1 MRSRYAGGFAVA
13 GCALLAVAWDGS
25 LGAQKPEGAAQV
37 VDFARDIQPI
47 FETQCYE
54 CHGPEKARGRL
65 RLDVGAA
72 AMKGG
77 ETGPA
82 IVPGNSEQSLMVRR
96 ILGLDDE
103 ERMPKDGDALPDAQV
118 ALIRAWIDQGAGW
131 PGVEVT
137 TAASAP
143 EPEEPK
149 HWAYRSPETPSL
161 PDVRKQEWVRTPIDR
176 FVLAR
181 LEKEGLT
188 PSAEA
193 PFETLVRRASLD
205 LIGLPP
211 SPKDVDEAL
220 ADAARDGK
228 DAAYGRLVDRLL
240 ASPHYGERWARPWL
254 DLARYADSHGFEKD
268 LPRVMWKYRDWV
280 TDALNSDMPF
290 DRFTIEQVAGDML
303 PNASIEQ
310 QIASGFHRNAMTNEE
325 GGIDPGEAHYEVLV
339 DRVNTTSTVWLG
351 STLGCA
357 QCHNHKYDPFSQK
370 DYFRM
375 MAFFTNTDYEVRR
388 LGDGTKF
395 SETMIDVPTPEQEA
409 RRKTIQAEI
418 DRLNEQVTT
427 STPALAR
434 AQALWEQ
441 TQRLEPSA
449 RWTVLSPTTVTA
461 TEGVVLTESPDG
473 SILASGENPGYAS
486 YTIEALTK
494 LPRITAIR
502 LEALPDA
509 SLPKGG
515 PGRDVYGNFQLNGF
529 AAEAQPIARTV
540 PGKPSPSPGA
550 RGAPPRVAL
559 ALREPQGD
567 PALRRRVAR
576 RPASGRLHSDLRGVP
591 SLGPQALKVEA
602 IKSDDGGASMDSFF
616 PKTLSRDAYAP
627 RGWRIDAS
635 REEKRLPRQVVFTL
649 DQPVTAP
656 AGVRLRIRLDHQ
668 HTAVGQ
674 AVGRF
679 RISVTSSRTPQRI
692 VDIPAKLRPILSVP
706 AAQRTEQQRKDL
718 SALYRTV
725 APSLKPARDRLAVLQ
740 KELRALDIPT
750 ALVMRERVSHERPSA
765 HVRRRGSFL
774 DKGEQVYAD
783 VPDVLHPLP
792 ETRMPNR
799 LGLAYWL
806 VDERNPL
813 TTRVTVNRAWEQMFG
828 RGLVET
834 SEDFGTQGS
843 PPSHPELLDWLATEF
858 VRQGWRMK
866 ALHKMIVTSATY
878 RQSSA
883 APADLVERDP
893 YNRLLARGPRFRME
907 AEMIR
912 DVTLAT
918 SGLLSRKIGGP
929 SVFPPQPE
937 GIWDI
942 PYSSEKWIQST
953 GEDRY
958 RRGLYTFIRR
968 SAAYPSF
975 MTFDATSREFCTVR
989 RVRTNTPLQA
999 LTTLNDDAFFEAAK
1013 ALAARVLREAPAADR
1028 VAYMV
1033 RLVVARKPGTAEA
1046 TRIAASFGE
1055 LHERFRKDPGTAAV
1069 AIKGYEIDGVD
1080 PAEQAAWTVVANALL
1095 NLDEALTKE

>member
-1 MRSRYAGGFAVA
+1 MCGIKTMRTNRRNRYVAVVA
-13 GCALLAVAWDGS
+13 AAALPVIAVGWGGS
-25 LGAQKPEGAAQV
+25 LRAQKPEAAAPA

-47 FETQCYE
+47 FQSQCYE

-65 RLDVGAA
+65 RLDVGTA

-77 ETGPA
+77 ETGLA
-82 IVPGNSEQSLMVRR
+82 IVPGNSEKSLLVRR

-103 ERMPKDGDALPDAQV
+103 ERMPKDGDPLPEAQI
-118 ALIRAWIDQGAGW
+118 ALIRAWIDQGARW
-131 PGVEVT
+131 PGAEVT
-137 TAASAP
+137 NAAAAP

-149 HWAYRSPETPSL
+149 HWAYRPPEAPAL
-161 PDVRKQEWVRTPIDR
+161 PEVRNEAWVRTPIDR

-188 PSAEA
+188 PSPEA

-211 SPKDVDEAL
+211 SPKELDDAL

-280 TDALNSDMPF
+280 IDALNRDMPF
-290 DRFTIEQVAGDML
+290 DRFTIEQIAGDML
-303 PNASIEQ
+303 PSATIEQ
-310 QIASGFHRNAMTNEE
+310 QIASGFHRNSMTNEE
-325 GGIDPGEAHYEVLV
+325 GGIDPAEAHYEVLV
-339 DRVNTTSTVWLG
+339 DRVNTTATVWLG

-357 QCHNHKYDPFSQK
+357 QCHNHKYDPFTQK
-370 DYFRM
+370 DYFRL
-375 MAFFTNTDYEVRR
+375 MAFFTNTDYEVRK
-388 LGDGTKF
+388 LGEGTKF

-409 RRKTIQAEI
+409 KRKTIQAEI
-418 DRLNEQVTT
+418 DRLNERVTN
-427 STPALAR
+427 STPALER

-441 TQRLEPSA
+441 TQKLEASA
-449 RWTVLSPTTVTA
+449 RWTVLTPERVTA
-461 TEGVVLTESPDG
+461 TDGVVLTASPDG
-473 SILASGENPGYAS
+473 SVLASGENPGYAS
-486 YTIEALTK
+486 YTIETTTK
-494 LPRITAIR
+494 LPRINAIR
-502 LEALPDA
+502 LEALPDP

-515 PGRDVYGNFQLNGF
+515 PGRDVYGNFQLNAF
-529 AAEAQPIARTV
+529 DIQAQPLV
-540 PGKPSPSPGA
+540 PKAMELS
-550 RGAPPRVAL
+550 V
-559 ALREPQGD
+559 
-567 PALRRRVAR
+567 
-576 RPASGRLHSDLRGVP
+576 
-591 SLGPQALKVEA
+591 KVDA
-602 IKSDDGGASMDSFF
+602 IKSDDGGASMETFF

-635 REEKRLPRQVVFTL
+635 REEKRLPRQIVFTL
-649 DQPVTAP
+649 DEPLASPT
-656 AGVRLRIRLDHQ
+656 GVRLRIRLDHQ

-674 AVGRF
+674 AIGRF
-679 RISVTSSRTPQRI
+679 RLSATSSRTPQRI
-692 VDIPAKLRPILSVP
+692 VEIPVRLRPILSIP
-706 AAQRTEQQRKDL
+706 ASERTEQQRKDL
-718 SALYRTV
+718 AALYRTV
-725 APSLKPARDRLAVLQ
+725 APSLKPARDRLAALQ
-740 KELRALDIPT
+740 KELRALNIPS
-750 ALVMRERVSHERPSA
+750 ALVMRERVSYERPSA
-765 HVRRRGSFL
+765 FVRRRGSFL
-774 DKGEQVYAD
+774 DKGEQVFAA
-783 VPDVLHPLP
+783 VPEFLHPLP
-792 ETRMPNR
+792 ENQMPNR
-799 LGLAYWL
+799 LGLAYWI
-806 VDERNPL
+806 VDDGNPL
-813 TTRVTVNRAWEQMFG
+813 TSRVTVNRAWEQMFG

-834 SEDFGTQGS
+834 SEDFGTQGA

-866 ALHKMIVTSATY
+866 ALHKLIVTSATY

-883 APADLVERDP
+883 ASAELVERDP

-912 DVTLAT
+912 DVTLAA
-918 SGLLSRKIGGP
+918 SGLLSRTIGGP

-942 PYSSEKWIQST
+942 PYSSEKWIVST

-1028 VAYMV
+1028 VTYAV
-1033 RLVVARKPGTAEA
+1033 RLVVARTPEAEEA
-1046 TRIAASFGE
+1046 KRIAASLGE
-1055 LHERFRKDPGTAAV
+1055 LHERFRKDSGAA
-1069 AIKGYEIDGVD
+1069 AIAIQGYAVDGVD